1 MNELIY
7 DWNTER
13 LPSLEWPTV
22 SLLDRTLEFAPDLDD
37 PGAVVSALASLGVDN
52 ISLPITSPLLA
63 APAPEGVTYWVF
75 GQQAPA
81 GVGLL
86 LDWRQTG
93 PPRDGPTVVVVEDGP
108 RLAPEQLT
116 RALAAAASQKAEG
129 ICLTD
134 PDGLAQEHGVRNL
147 LRFCQEGLEM
157 LDFTTRL
164 EWWGSN
170 ACGLAQS
177 NGLVALLSGAG
188 RLHTSFFGLGPGTGG
203 PATELALTNLR
214 LLGAIRQSLT
224 NLKEVSQSLADGL
237 GFSVPA
243 NYPVVGTDAFR
254 TGTGVHAAAI
264 VKAESKGDVE
274 LADAIYSGVPASL
287 FGFEQIIE
295 VGPMAGASNVV
306 YWLKRHGHDATEAQ
320 VQAVLAAAKKSDR
333 VLTQPEIENYLR
345 GL

>member
-7 DWNTER
+7 DWNTEQ
-13 LPSLEWPTV
+13 LPTLDWQPI
-22 SLLDRTLEFAPDLDD
+22 SLLERTLEFVPELDH
-37 PGAVVSALASLGVDN
+37 PERAVEALASLGLRHL
-52 ISLPITSPLLA
+52 SLGAGSALLKRA
-63 APAPEGVTYWVF
+63 APSGMTYWVRA
-75 GQQAPA
+75 QQAPA

-86 LDWRQTG
+86 LDWRQASEK
-93 PPRDGPTVVVVEDGP
+93 REGPTVVVIEDAL
-108 RLAPEQLT
+108 RLSPDELT
-116 RALAAAASQKAEG
+116 RALEKAAQIEAEG
-129 ICLTD
+129 VCLID

-147 LRFCQEGLEM
+147 LRFCQEGLGM
-157 LDFTTRL
+157 LGFSTRL

-177 NGLVALLSGAG
+177 NGLVALLSGAT

-203 PATELALTNLR
+203 PATELALANLR
-214 LLGAIRQSLT
+214 LLGALSQPLT
-224 NLKEVSQSLADGL
+224 NLKQVSQTMAEAL

-295 VGPMAGASNVV
+295 VGPMAGASNVI
-306 YWLKRHGHDATEAQ
+306 YWLTRHGHEPTQAR
-320 VQAVLAAAKKSDR
+320 VQAVLAAAKESDK
-333 VLTQPEIENYLR
+333 VLSREEIENYLR